1 MIPALFFLFFVV
13 LLIVIVFGFF
23 AFRGKESCSK
33 RVSAHIV
40 NFSIWV
46 LSVILNTKPSF
57 IGRKKEVGKEVEIPK
72 WYRWVLITI
81 IFGGVII
88 LFIAIEVSLR

>member
-1 MIPALFFLFFVV
+1 MVPALFFLFFVV
-13 LLIVIVFGFF
+13 LLIVIVLGFL
-23 AFRGKESCSK
+23 AFRGKESRSK
-33 RVSAHIV
+33 RALAHIV

-46 LSVILNTKPSF
+46 LSVVLNTKPSF

-81 IFGGVII
+81 ILGGVII
-88 LFIAIEVSLR
+88 LFIAVEISLR